1 VSTGWMM
8 SKALSILLISIIGLY
23 SALCAT
29 LFLRAGVD
37 YLGRGWRRVP
47 ATNRRVSS
55 NEFLTP
61 RRRAWTRAVWRGTPA
76 H

>member
-1 VSTGWMM
+1 MSTVWTM

-23 SALCAT
+23 VALSAT
-29 LFLRAGVD
+29 LFLRAGID
-37 YLGRGWRRVP
+37 YLGIGRRRVP
-47 ATNRRVSS
+47 ATRRRVSS